1 MKNLINTKST
11 PDIKPDNSG
20 EINQEATVL
29 KKKTDRKEHEIY
41 SIIYMYNSQEARVN
55 EQCIQNCSCRTGMFQ
70 IFTYNWRSS
79 ISTDIPESQATARHY

>member
-29 KKKTDRKEHEIY
+29 KKKKKDRKEHEIY
-41 SIIYMYNSQEARVN
+41 SIIYLYNSQEASS
-55 EQCIQNCSCRTGMFQ
+55 QWTLHSKLFL
-70 IFTYNWRSS
+70 YNWNVS
-79 ISTDIPESQATARHY
+79 DIYIQLAQLNFYWHSWKSNYC

>member
-29 KKKTDRKEHEIY
+29 RKKKKKTEKNMKYI
-41 SIIYMYNSQEARVN
+41 A
-55 EQCIQNCSCRTGMFQ
+55 
-70 IFTYNWRSS
+70 
-79 ISTDIPESQATARHY
+79 

>member
-29 KKKTDRKEHEIY
+29 KKKKDRKEHEIY
-41 SIIYMYNSQEARVN
+41 SIIYLYNSQEA
-55 EQCIQNCSCRTGMFQ
+55 
-70 IFTYNWRSS
+70 SS
-79 ISTDIPESQATARHY
+79 Q

>member
-29 KKKTDRKEHEIY
+29 KKRKKKKTEKNMKYI
-41 SIIYMYNSQEARVN
+41 A
-55 EQCIQNCSCRTGMFQ
+55 
-70 IFTYNWRSS
+70 
-79 ISTDIPESQATARHY
+79 

>member
-29 KKKTDRKEHEIY
+29 KKKTNPLY
-41 SIIYMYNSQEARVN
+41 SDLE
-55 EQCIQNCSCRTGMFQ
+55 TK
-70 IFTYNWRSS
+70 
-79 ISTDIPESQATARHY
+79 

>member
-29 KKKTDRKEHEIY
+29 KKKKKTEKNMKYI
-41 SIIYMYNSQEARVN
+41 V
-55 EQCIQNCSCRTGMFQ
+55 
-70 IFTYNWRSS
+70 
-79 ISTDIPESQATARHY
+79 